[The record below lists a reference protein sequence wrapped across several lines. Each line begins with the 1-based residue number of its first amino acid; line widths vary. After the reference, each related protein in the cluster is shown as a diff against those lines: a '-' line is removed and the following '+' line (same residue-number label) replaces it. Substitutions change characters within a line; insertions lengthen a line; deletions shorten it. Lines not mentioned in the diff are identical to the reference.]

1 MFPAYLACYQVLQAN
16 HDPRA
21 DRILETAYTLLQER
35 AVKITTRTLHRSF
48 MENVVEHRGIVQA
61 WNDLA

>member
-1 MFPAYLACYQVLQAN
+1 MFPVYWACYQVLQVN

-35 AVKITTRTLHRSF
+35 AVKITTESLRRSF
-48 MENVVEHRGIVQA
+48 LEHVVEHREIVRA
-61 WNDLA
+61 WNGLA